1 MPIKKDGL
9 LFELHPSP
17 AKGSDGRNI
26 LYARPVSGRKI
37 TMEQI
42 DAYCAKWYGIRSYEL
57 TRAFEVFLQAAGQYL
72 AQGYRIE
79 TPLGSFSARL
89 ALDGTYTDP
98 EKVKGRN
105 VRYDGVE
112 YNSGKLWDEQLE
124 KWNDGFRNAHNPDS
138 QQLLTDTA
146 KLEEVMRLTLKNH
159 NGYITAG
166 MFARASGLTDYS
178 ARKLL
183 NQWTESDT
191 PKLLRT
197 RMGKEFI
204 YTEV

>member
-17 AKGSDGRNI
+17 AKGEDGRNI
-26 LYARPVSGRKI
+26 LYARPASGGKI
-37 TMEQI
+37 TMEQM
-42 DAYCAKWYGIRSYEL
+42 DAHCAKWYGIRPYEL

-72 AQGYRIE
+72 AEGYRIE

-98 EKVKGRN
+98 KTVKGSN
-105 VRYDGVE
+105 VRFDGVE
-112 YNSGKLWDEQLE
+112 YNSGKLWDELLE
-124 KWNDGFRNAHNPDS
+124 KCNRGFRNAHNPDS
-138 QQLLTDTA
+138 QQLLADTT
-146 KLEEVMRLTLKNH
+146 KLEEVMRLTLKQH

-166 MFARASGLTDYS
+166 MFARASGLTAYS

-183 NQWTESDT
+183 NQWTTGDK
-191 PKLLRT
+191 PKLLCT
-197 RMGKEFI
+197 RMGKEYI